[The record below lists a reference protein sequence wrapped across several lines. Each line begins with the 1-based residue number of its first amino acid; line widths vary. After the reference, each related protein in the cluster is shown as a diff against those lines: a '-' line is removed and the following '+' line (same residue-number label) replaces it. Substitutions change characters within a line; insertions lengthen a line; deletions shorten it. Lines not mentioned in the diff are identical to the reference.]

1 MKPAIHSSI
10 LAETTHGRSQTGEAM
25 PLKRLLG
32 GLTMLA
38 AAVALIAASAV
49 PSHADRRSDN
59 IAKVIVGALIV
70 GAIVNEVQKDKRK
83 PPVYPVDSRRVPGA
97 CAIEIESASQ
107 PRPVVVYGGTCLRE
121 YGLTR
126 LPACGRGATIYGRAE
141 RLYSPDCLRGAGFS
155 VPRR

>member
-49 PSHADRRSDN
+49 PSHADRFRAAHSS
-59 IAKVIVGALIV
+59 AA
-70 GAIVNEVQKDKRK
+70 
-83 PPVYPVDSRRVPGA
+83 RRYDAQRENLLEQAAHVRHAVEHLDRDEFDPA
-97 CAIEIESASQ
+97 ELEAS
-107 PRPVVVYGGTCLRE
+107 
-121 YGLTR
+121 
-126 LPACGRGATIYGRAE
+126 
-141 RLYSPDCLRGAGFS
+141 
-155 VPRR
+155 